1 MVRARNSMMSE
12 EENYRERKL
21 EIDLMAEPETDEVY
35 AQITLQ
41 ESESDVCSYLVML
54 AVRFILQLEVNHFE
68 IALQIKMDAQDIRVA
83 ILESR
88 RKSIFVVPQD
98 TVLFNDTVYHNIHY
112 GHLSATEE
120 EVCDAVGRAAIH
132 DTIMKFPE
140 NYFTM
145 VGERGLKLSGGEKQ
159 RVAVARTFLKA
170 PPLLFNYMHRVIKV
184 KELESPTAGS
194 SSV

>member
-1 MVRARNSMMSE
+1 MSTRNSMMSKV
-12 EENYRERKL
+12 ENYRERKL

-54 AVRFILQLEVNHFE
+54 EEVNHFE